1 MTIDKRSESDSNITM
16 GSVNVAW
23 RIQAIRG
30 ATTVP
35 ENVADEISAAVHE
48 LLDILETR
56 NQLSPEHLIS
66 VTFSVTRDLDAL
78 FPAAAAR
85 QRPGWDTVPL
95 LDVQHMHVEGSLER
109 CIRVLIHTQ
118 LPVLHEDIYHAYL
131 REAEKLRPDLSN
143 RPVSIPSGRE

>member
-1 MTIDKRSESDSNITM
+1 ME
-16 GSVNVAW
+16 W

-35 ENVADEISAAVHE
+35 QNLADEIAAATHE
-48 LLDILETR
+48 LLDALETQNR
-56 NQLSPEHLIS
+56 LSPEHIIS

-85 QRPGWDTVPL
+85 QRPGWDAVPL
-95 LDVQHMHVEGSLER
+95 LDVQHMYVEGSLPR

-118 LPVLHEDIYHAYL
+118 VPVLHDEVCHIYL
-131 REAEKLRPDLSN
+131 RDAQQLRPDLN
-143 RPVSIPSGRE
+143 YQTVSAHSGID